1 MWWTMPREKFNVNR
15 LVYTLYTTKE
25 NEYINIMPREKFN
38 VNRLV
43 YTLYTTKENEYI
55 NIKIEGIRRGCS
67 V

>member
-1 MWWTMPREKFNVNR
+1 MKILGKIKVVEFIYVG
-15 LVYTLYTTKE
+15 
-25 NEYINIMPREKFN
+25 NIWLHKPMPREKFN

-55 NIKIEGIRRGCS
+55 NIKIEGIRKDYS